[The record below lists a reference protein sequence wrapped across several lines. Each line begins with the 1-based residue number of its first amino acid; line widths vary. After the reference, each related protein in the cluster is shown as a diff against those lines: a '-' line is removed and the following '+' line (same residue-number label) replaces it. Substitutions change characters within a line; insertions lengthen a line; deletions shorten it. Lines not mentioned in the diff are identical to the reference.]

1 MSASPSRVSERD
13 LVLVVDVG
21 NTNIVLGVFAGEE
34 LRHHFRLSSD
44 ERTADELAAVV
55 LPLLHRVGVEPDAMR
70 AVVVSSVVPPLH
82 FELRDL
88 CRRYFGR
95 DPLFVEPGIKT
106 GLAMS
111 FENPGEV
118 GADRVVNA
126 VAAREIYGA
135 PVVVVDFGTATTFDV
150 VDEGGRY
157 DGGIIAP
164 GVGISA
170 EALFSRASRL
180 YRVDIRRPQQVIG
193 RTTVGA
199 MQSGIYYGYIGLV
212 DGILAR
218 LRREIPS
225 LERVVATGGLAE
237 MVARDSEHI
246 TDVHPHLTLHGLK
259 LIHDRNR

>member
-1 MSASPSRVSERD
+1 MRERD

-21 NTNIVLGVFAGEE
+21 NTNIVLGVFHGDE
-34 LRHHFRLSSD
+34 LRHHFRLSSHQ
-44 ERTADELAAVV
+44 RTADELAAVI
-55 LPLLHRVGVEPDAMR
+55 LPLLQRAGVEAGDIR
-70 AVVVSSVVPPLH
+70 AIVISSVVPPFH
-82 FELRDL
+82 FDLQDL

-118 GADRVVNA
+118 GADRVVNSI
-126 VAAREIYGA
+126 AAREIYGA

-150 VDEGGRY
+150 VDDAGRY
-157 DGGIIAP
+157 AGGIIAP

-180 YRVDIRRPQQVIG
+180 YRVDIRRPQQLIG
-193 RTTVGA
+193 RTTAGA

-218 LRREIPS
+218 LKKEIPA
-225 LERVVATGGLAE
+225 LERMVATGGLAE
-237 MVARDSEHI
+237 MVARDSAHL
-246 TDVHPHLTLHGLK
+246 TDVHAHLTLHGLK

>member
-1 MSASPSRVSERD
+1 MSRD

-21 NTNIVLGVFAGEE
+21 NTNTVLGAFRDEE
-34 LRHHFRLSSD
+34 LVHHFRLSTD
-44 ERTADELAAVV
+44 ERTADELASVI
-55 LPLLHRVGVEPDAMR
+55 LPLLARVGIDPGETRSIVI
-70 AVVVSSVVPPLH
+70 SSVVPPLH
-82 FELRDL
+82 PVLSDL

-126 VAAREIYGA
+126 IAARELYGS

-150 VDEGGRY
+150 VDPEGRY
-157 DGGIIAP
+157 AGGIIAP

-170 EALFSRASRL
+170 EALFARASRL
-180 YRVDIRRPQQVIG
+180 SRVDIRRPAELVG

-218 LRREIPS
+218 LREEIPS
-225 LERVVATGGLAE
+225 LERVVVTGGLGE
-237 MVARDSEHI
+237 MVARDSLHV
-246 TDVHPHLTLHGLK
+246 TDVHPHLTLYGLK